1 METDRSGGGD
11 GDSDGDDHHRAV
23 MRRLSAASIAALRML
38 DTTGGAT
45 AVVPE
50 SAITPADGRA
60 AGAGGPATG
69 KLSLNQLGTEILEPA
84 PPAALQP
91 EVRVQII
98 RHARTHSV
106 GKYQLCMF

>member
-38 DTTGGAT
+38 DTGGAT
-45 AVVPE
+45 AVPE
-50 SAITPADGRA
+50 SAVTPTDVRA

>member
-11 GDSDGDDHHRAV
+11 GDSDGDDHHRAA

-38 DTTGGAT
+38 DTGGGAT
-45 AVVPE
+45 AVPG
-50 SAITPADGRA
+50 SAVTPTDGRA
-60 AGAGGPATG
+60 AGAGGPAAG
-69 KLSLNQLGTEILEPA
+69 KLSQNQLGTEILEPA
-84 PPAALQP
+84 PPAVLQP
-91 EVRVQII
+91 EVRVQVI